1 MNSKT
6 ESHVKFQKNKVARVS
21 DLNNNNNNMRILPD
35 HLDIISDDELLE
47 LANSE
52 GIDVSAIID
61 ATDESAGAE
70 EETEEGLPPLWSED
84 FR

>member
-1 MNSKT
+1 M
-6 ESHVKFQKNKVARVS
+6 
-21 DLNNNNNNMRILPD
+21 LILPD
-35 HLDIISDDELLE
+35 RLDIISDDELLE

-52 GIDVSAIID
+52 GIDVSAIIE

-70 EETEEGLPPLWSED
+70 EEEAEDGLPPLRSED

>member
-1 MNSKT
+1 M
-6 ESHVKFQKNKVARVS
+6 Q
-21 DLNNNNNNMRILPD
+21 ILPD
-35 HLDIISDDELLE
+35 NLDIISDDELLE

-52 GIDVSAIID
+52 GIDVSALIE

-70 EETEEGLPPLWSED
+70 EEETENGLPPLWSED

>member
-1 MNSKT
+1 
-6 ESHVKFQKNKVARVS
+6 
-21 DLNNNNNNMRILPD
+21 MRILPD
-35 HLDIISDDELLE
+35 NLDIISDDELLE

-52 GIDVSAIID
+52 GIDVSAIIE

-70 EETEEGLPPLWSED
+70 AEEEEEYDRKGLPPLWSED

>member
-1 MNSKT
+1 
-6 ESHVKFQKNKVARVS
+6 
-21 DLNNNNNNMRILPD
+21 MRILPD
-35 HLDIISDDELLE
+35 NLDIISDDELLE

-52 GIDVSAIID
+52 GIDVSAIIE

-70 EETEEGLPPLWSED
+70 AEEEEYDRKGLPPLWSED

>member
-1 MNSKT
+1 
-6 ESHVKFQKNKVARVS
+6 
-21 DLNNNNNNMRILPD
+21 MRILPD
-35 HLDIISDDELLE
+35 NLDIISDEELLE

-52 GIDVSAIID
+52 GIDVSAIIE

-70 EETEEGLPPLWSED
+70 EEEEYDRKGLPPLWSED

>member
-1 MNSKT
+1 
-6 ESHVKFQKNKVARVS
+6 
-21 DLNNNNNNMRILPD
+21 MRILPD

-70 EETEEGLPPLWSED
+70 EGLPPMWSED

>member
-1 MNSKT
+1 M
-6 ESHVKFQKNKVARVS
+6 Q
-21 DLNNNNNNMRILPD
+21 ILPD
-35 HLDIISDDELLE
+35 NLDIISDDELLE

-70 EETEEGLPPLWSED
+70 EGLPPLWSED

>member
-1 MNSKT
+1 MITNLKT
-6 ESHVKFQKNKVARVS
+6 ESHVKFQKNKVARIS
-21 DLNNNNNNMRILPD
+21 ALNNNMQILPD
-35 HLDIISDDELLE
+35 NLDIISDDELLE

-70 EETEEGLPPLWSED
+70 EGLPPLWSED

>member
-1 MNSKT
+1 M
-6 ESHVKFQKNKVARVS
+6 Q
-21 DLNNNNNNMRILPD
+21 ILPD
-35 HLDIISDDELLE
+35 NLDIISDDELLE

-70 EETEEGLPPLWSED
+70 ETEEGLPPLWSED

>member
-21 DLNNNNNNMRILPD
+21 DLNNNNNNNMRILPD

-70 EETEEGLPPLWSED
+70 EGLPPMWSED

>member
-1 MNSKT
+1 MKEN
-6 ESHVKFQKNKVARVS
+6 
-21 DLNNNNNNMRILPD
+21 LNNNMQILPD
-35 HLDIISDDELLE
+35 NLDIISDDELLE

-70 EETEEGLPPLWSED
+70 ETEECFGHFSA
-84 FR
+84 

>member
-1 MNSKT
+1 
-6 ESHVKFQKNKVARVS
+6 
-21 DLNNNNNNMRILPD
+21 MRILPD
-35 HLDIISDDELLE
+35 RLDIISDDELLE
-47 LANSE
+47 LANRE

-70 EETEEGLPPLWSED
+70 ETEEGLPPLWSED

>member
-1 MNSKT
+1 M
-6 ESHVKFQKNKVARVS
+6 
-21 DLNNNNNNMRILPD
+21 LILPD
-35 HLDIISDDELLE
+35 RLDIISDDELLE

-52 GIDVSAIID
+52 GIDVSAIIE

-70 EETEEGLPPLWSED
+70 EEVEEGLPPLWSED

>member
-1 MNSKT
+1 
-6 ESHVKFQKNKVARVS
+6 
-21 DLNNNNNNMRILPD
+21 MRILPD
-35 HLDIISDDELLE
+35 NLDIISDDELLE

-52 GIDVSAIID
+52 GIDVSAIIE

-70 EETEEGLPPLWSED
+70 AEEEYDRKGLPPLWSED

>member
-1 MNSKT
+1 
-6 ESHVKFQKNKVARVS
+6 
-21 DLNNNNNNMRILPD
+21 MRILPD
-35 HLDIISDDELLE
+35 RLDIISDDELLE

-52 GIDVSAIID
+52 GIDVSAIIE

-70 EETEEGLPPLWSED
+70 EEDDRTGLTPLWSED